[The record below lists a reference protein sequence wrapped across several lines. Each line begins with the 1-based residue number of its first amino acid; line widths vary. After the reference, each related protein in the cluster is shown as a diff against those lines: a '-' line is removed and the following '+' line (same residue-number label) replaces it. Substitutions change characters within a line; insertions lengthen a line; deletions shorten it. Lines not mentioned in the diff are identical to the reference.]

1 MNKECLVRDIQAGR
15 LTITLTENGH
25 RLDELVAF
33 ASRLNPRRGYL
44 FVSRV
49 LGKHLPVR
57 PSKMDSIHS
66 ELAQA
71 INLHGHNAYVV
82 GMAETAVG
90 LGAGV
95 ARHLGE
101 LHEYSVFH
109 HTTRFLV
116 SDPWIRIRE
125 EHSHAD
131 TMHMA
136 RLKADTCIAV
146 RSTEDLVIVD
156 DEISTGRTLAQL
168 AHVLLV
174 QPELSSLKRLH
185 IVSLVSWL
193 NDDARAALLAMLPQ
207 NIEVA
212 FVQLMA
218 GTFTF
223 TACPEYQAALPDN
236 VDVNLCNVIIAQ
248 EHQASEVLPL
258 ERCGLYG
265 TVFNTSQASSSGEDL
280 ARSLNPSRPHVV
292 YGMGEFLD
300 LPFQIAYT
308 LEKAGID
315 VLFQSSTRSPIAL
328 GDEIANRLEHPAPG
342 DNQGKTH
349 FLYNAPLER
358 VPLAFDGIGL
368 PHLSQALEI
377 AHHEQSK
384 TEKGLIA

>member
-1 MNKECLVRDIQAGR
+1 MTTQTLIKTIQAGT
-15 LTITLTENGH
+15 LAITLTEHGH
-25 RLDELVAF
+25 RLDELLVF

-57 PSKMDSIHS
+57 PSKMNAIHA

-71 INLHGHNAYVV
+71 IELYGDTAYVV

-95 ARHLGE
+95 ARHLGQ
-101 LHEYSVFH
+101 LHGSAVFH

-116 SDPWIRIRE
+116 EEPWIRIRE
-125 EHSHAD
+125 AHSHAD

-136 RLKADTCIAV
+136 RLQGESLQAV
-146 RSTEDLVIVD
+146 TSVKDLVLVD

-168 AHVLLV
+168 AHALIE
-174 QPELSSLKRLH
+174 QPELAQVQRLH

-193 NDDARAALLAMLPQ
+193 DDEARQSLLSLLPAS
-207 NIEVA
+207 VDVR

-223 TACPEYQAALPDN
+223 EANPDYQAVLPGNVDVDFCDVLLKHPQPLPIHHHGLQGVVFSDQPVALPDDMQRH
-236 VDVNLCNVIIAQ
+236 VPVNC
-248 EHQASEVLPL
+248 EQAHAT
-258 ERCGLYG
+258 Y
-265 TVFNTSQASSSGEDL
+265 
-280 ARSLNPSRPHVV
+280 VV

-300 LPFQIAYT
+300 LPFQLA
-308 LEKAGID
+308 LAMEQAGVD

-328 GDEIANRLEHPAPG
+328 GDDVVSKIENPAPG
-342 DNQGKTH
+342 QPRKTH
-349 FLYNAPLER
+349 FLYNSPLDR
-358 VPLAFDGIGL
+358 LPLAFDGIGA
-368 PHLSQALEI
+368 PHLSQALEH
-377 AHHEQSK
+377 AHQESAHQAKECF
-384 TEKGLIA
+384 A